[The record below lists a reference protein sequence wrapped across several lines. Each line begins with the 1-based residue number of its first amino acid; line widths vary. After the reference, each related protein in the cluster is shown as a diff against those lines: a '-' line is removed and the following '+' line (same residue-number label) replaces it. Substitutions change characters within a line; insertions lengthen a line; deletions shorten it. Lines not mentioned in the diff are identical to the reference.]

1 MLLMEISSK
10 ELIHIKNGL
19 AKEMARYKHEHDEK
33 REKEV
38 EQLLHRVEQLLKNH
52 IPNDKNTIYYTRAAT
67 STEET

>member
-1 MLLMEISSK
+1 MEINSK
-10 ELIHIKNGL
+10 ELVHIKNGL

-38 EQLLHRVEQLLKNH
+38 EQLLHRVEQLLTNH
-52 IPNDKNTIYYTRAAT
+52 IPDENKIYHTRAAT

>member
-1 MLLMEISSK
+1 MFLMEINSK
-10 ELIHIKNGL
+10 ELVHIKNGL

-38 EQLLHRVEQLLKNH
+38 EQLLHRVEQLLTNH
-52 IPNDKNTIYYTRAAT
+52 IPDENKIYHTRAAT